1 VPTPQV
7 AQRVSHTH
15 LAFTL
20 ALHRA
25 LRGAACWSPYS
36 VASALGLAATGAR
49 GATRDEL
56 TALLLGIH
64 GHDELAEHSALLSD
78 AGALDPADGRG
89 PLIGVANT
97 LWARPDLPI
106 RPQFTA
112 ELDRWPNGR
121 VRSAPFGTDI
131 EAARKQIN
139 ADIAD
144 TTHGLIPEL
153 LGPGTI
159 TAQTIATLVNALYLK
174 VAWRNRFAEGATTD
188 RAFHAPAG
196 PVQVPTMRLS
206 GKDLGYTATDGW
218 QVVVLPGAG
227 DVEAVVLLPDA
238 THDLATAEAALD
250 ADTLAALLRGSPL
263 VPVDLYLPRFR
274 VRARADLTSALV
286 GLGVRT
292 MFTDQADFG
301 GIVAEPMAVEG
312 VRHEAVLTVDEQ
324 GLEGAAAT
332 AMVFR
337 ALSMRMPVAEP
348 IVVRVDRPF
357 LFVVRHRPTGAIYF
371 LARVTRP

>member
-1 VPTPQV
+1 MPTPQV
-7 AQRVSHTH
+7 AQRVSHSH
-15 LAFTL
+15 VAFTL

-56 TALLLGIH
+56 TALLLGVD
-64 GHDELAEHSALLSD
+64 GHDELAEHSALLAD

-89 PLIGVANT
+89 PVIGVANT
-97 LWARPDLPI
+97 LWARPDLHV
-106 RPQFTA
+106 RTEFTA
-112 ELDRWPNGR
+112 ELGRWPNGR
-121 VRSAPFGTDI
+121 LRIAPFGTDI
-131 EAARKQIN
+131 EAARRQIN

-144 TTHGLIPEL
+144 TTRGLIPEL

-159 TAQTIATLVNALYLK
+159 TSRTIATLVNALYLK
-174 VAWRNRFAEGATTD
+174 VAWRNRFPDALTTD
-188 RAFHAPAG
+188 AVFHAPKG
-196 PVQVPTMRLS
+196 LVQVPTMRLS
-206 GKDLGYTATDGW
+206 GKDLGYTAAPGW

-227 DVEAVVLLPDA
+227 DVEAVVLLPDV
-238 THDLATAEAALD
+238 THDLAAAEAALD

-263 VPVDLYLPRFR
+263 VPVDLHLPRFR

-286 GLGVRT
+286 ASGVRA
-292 MFTDQADFG
+292 MFTDDADFG
-301 GIVAEPMAVEG
+301 GIAAEPMAVEG

-332 AMVFR
+332 AIVFR
-337 ALSMRMPVAEP
+337 ELSMRLPVAEP